1 MSWTAPS
8 ANPLVDFGATITGYQ
23 VFILASD
30 GVTFI
35 QENVSCL
42 SNSGTIVSLATCSV
56 PLTTLTAAPYN
67 LVAGNSI
74 SVKITALN
82 VIGSSPFSIVGN
94 GAILAFSTVPDKPK
108 LLTRDELLTTTSR
121 IGLNWSDGDSNG
133 G

>member
-1 MSWTAPS
+1 
-8 ANPLVDFGATITGYQ
+8 
-23 VFILASD
+23 
-30 GVTFI
+30 
-35 QENVSCL
+35 
-42 SNSGTIVSLATCSV
+42 
-56 PLTTLTAAPYN
+56 
-67 LVAGNSI
+67 
-74 SVKITALN
+74 VKITALN